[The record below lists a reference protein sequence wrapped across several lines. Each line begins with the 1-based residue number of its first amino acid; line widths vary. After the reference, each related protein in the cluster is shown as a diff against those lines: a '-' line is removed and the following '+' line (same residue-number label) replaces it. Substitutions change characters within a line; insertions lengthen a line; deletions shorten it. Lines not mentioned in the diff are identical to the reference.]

1 MITSAINKSWKE
13 KQNMGNLMCITSA
26 IDKSWKEKQKT
37 WIKNGVNVL
46 KPPSLFNEFRSWEDE
61 NTEAGRQAEISR
73 VYYRKG

>member
-1 MITSAINKSWKE
+1 
-13 KQNMGNLMCITSA
+13 MGNLTCITSA

-61 NTEAGRQAEISR
+61 NTEAGRQSGR
-73 VYYRKG
+73 DFQSVYTTEKDEWICKRKKS